1 MSALPRGVCPPGGQN
16 NLLIVVDSCLIR
28 PAFALTLSCNAQ
40 HRKKRRKKASGAN
53 RERLLWERPICSLA
67 HDDLSRSS
75 MENLFNQHF
84 DGNRQSVWLNEV
96 LIWGVLTFCHFC
108 YMELFVV
115 TSHTD
120 QHMFWLWP
128 YVRQWRIFCL
138 SRISLWQTCGHT
150 CKALIPVAKD
160 CCGQI
165 GPTVYPDMNDTKK
178 LTVEGNVS
186 GEV

>member
-108 YMELFVV
+108 YMELFVI

-120 QHMFWLWP
+120 QPSSDAYSAWVGSVCGKHVVTLAKHWSPWQRIAV
-128 YVRQWRIFCL
+128 VR
-138 SRISLWQTCGHT
+138 
-150 CKALIPVAKD
+150 
-160 CCGQI
+160 
-165 GPTVYPDMNDTKK
+165 
-178 LTVEGNVS
+178 
-186 GEV
+186 